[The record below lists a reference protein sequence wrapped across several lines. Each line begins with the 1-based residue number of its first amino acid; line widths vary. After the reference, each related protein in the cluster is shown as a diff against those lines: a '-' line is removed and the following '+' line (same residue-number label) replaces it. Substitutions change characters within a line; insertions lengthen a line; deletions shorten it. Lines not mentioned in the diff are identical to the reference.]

1 MKFKISQKIL
11 TGYLAGFVLLAAFA
25 GLTLFNGKRIEATTI
40 ALSQEKIPG
49 LIAVSALK
57 NGLQVQ
63 TNHLYELYATNDQA
77 LFASRFQQDMTVA
90 KTHLAALQNL
100 PEFKKYQSILTEMS
114 SKQTALSERFVQ
126 VMRQPEV
133 DWDAAR
139 AVLSDFSQGADAEG
153 AQLDEFVQSVADE
166 TLARASASQKLTE
179 QLMNGALILTA
190 LVFLGFLAMVYFS
203 NRQVVKPLK
212 AVSASLVDIAVRKD
226 LTYRIKHDSKDEFG
240 DIADATNRLLEE
252 FQKLARTLDGTAQ
265 ELNRTTGGLTQITEV
280 NIKDLHSTALKLKT
294 IADNLHGQIR
304 LLNF

>member
-1 MKFKISQKIL
+1 MNFKVSQKIL
-11 TGYLAGFVLLAAFA
+11 AGYLAGFILLAAFA
-25 GLTLFNGKRIEATTI
+25 GLTLFNGKRIEATTV
-40 ALSQEKIPG
+40 ALSHEKIPG

-77 LFASRFQQDMTVA
+77 LFVSRHQQDMA
-90 KTHLAALQNL
+90 IAQTHLATLQNL
-100 PEFKKYQSILTEMS
+100 PEFKKYQSTLANMS
-114 SKQTALSERFVQ
+114 SKQAELSDKFVQ

-133 DWDAAR
+133 DWDVAR
-139 AVLSDFSQGADAEG
+139 VVLSDFGKGADAEG
-153 AQLDEFVQSVADE
+153 AQLDQFVQSVADE

-179 QLMNGALILTA
+179 QLMQGALILTA
-190 LVFLGFLAMVYFS
+190 IVFLGFLGMVYFS
-203 NRQVVKPLK
+203 SRQVVQPLK

-226 LTYRIKHDSKDEFG
+226 LTYRIKHQNNDEFG

-265 ELNRTTGGLTQITEV
+265 ELNRTTSGLTQITEA
-280 NIKDLHSTALKLKT
+280 NIKDVRSTALKLKN
-294 IADNLHGQIR
+294 IADNLHSQIR